1 MAEKQN
7 HKERLK
13 EITDSIETGIM
24 ELFESDKYKSYLQ
37 TMSRFHKY
45 SVNNTLL
52 ISMQKP
58 DATLVAGFNK
68 WRDGFSRFVKKGEK
82 GIKIIAPTPYK
93 IKEEREKLDPQT
105 KAPLLDASG
114 KVQTE
119 EVEIQIPM
127 FRVVSVFDVSQTE
140 GEPLP
145 TLASNL
151 TGNVEQFEVFM
162 ESIKRTAPVP
172 IEIKPLPEDM
182 DGYYHMEDKR
192 IAIREGMSE
201 VQTVSAAIHEV
212 AHSLLHSR
220 EMEKELQAQQGE
232 NPKPIKPKD
241 RNTEEV
247 EAESISF
254 AVCSYYGIQTAENSL
269 GYIATW
275 SKGKELAELRA
286 SLETINK
293 TSSELISGIDTHF
306 AEIIKERGL
315 DITAETP
322 VPEQAPD
329 KVQIAE
335 GSSNIEVEGHLG
347 TWYVIDTDVVNDTRY
362 FLLENEEHG
371 DEAACVIVDGDGKL
385 VLDDVWNGFEDL
397 YNYFDSLEVTAPVPS
412 DEKNPPFD
420 VMDFSEQQWEQIKM
434 GWDNDLDVSAYANPV
449 LSAEQMQEI
458 RTRLENSTPLPDPPV
473 EEHTQPMPDPTVSID
488 DRNSYGYTAD
498 ELLPLSKERAVELWE
513 QGLTVYLLYE
523 DNTEAM
529 AFDRADIDTHDG
541 LFGIEKVDWQVL
553 YNGDKE
559 KDQLPPQEVEMQFL
573 DFNQNAFAIYQ
584 LKSGEDLRD
593 YRFNGLEQLQN
604 RGFEVERDNYNFV
617 YTSIL
622 NNYNGNVNATLNNLF
637 EQFNINQPQN
647 FCGHSLSVSD
657 IIALK
662 IDGVVSSHYVNSFG
676 FAELPKF
683 IEPKPLVPDSFVT
696 GERIKTPRGSFS
708 LTTMTKEQMEQ
719 AGYGYHHSS
728 DDGAYRIMAN
738 GTRAFAI
745 VNENNPLRTAELST
759 EQSYNQ
765 IDGIINNQPTVAQ
778 LEQDAKSGKPISLM
792 DLLDATR
799 REEKQS
805 VVEQLKTKPPQK
817 QEKSKKAPS
826 IGAEMER

>member
-1 MAEKQN
+1 
-7 HKERLK
+7 
-13 EITDSIETGIM
+13 
-24 ELFESDKYKSYLQ
+24 
-37 TMSRFHKY
+37 
-45 SVNNTLL
+45 
-52 ISMQKP
+52 
-58 DATLVAGFNK
+58 
-68 WRDGFSRFVKKGEK
+68 
-82 GIKIIAPTPYK
+82 
-93 IKEEREKLDPQT
+93 
-105 KAPLLDASG
+105 
-114 KVQTE
+114 
-119 EVEIQIPM
+119 
-127 FRVVSVFDVSQTE
+127 
-140 GEPLP
+140 
-145 TLASNL
+145 
-151 TGNVEQFEVFM
+151 
-162 ESIKRTAPVP
+162 
-172 IEIKPLPEDM
+172 
-182 DGYYHMEDKR
+182 
-192 IAIREGMSE
+192 
-201 VQTVSAAIHEV
+201 
-212 AHSLLHSR
+212 
-220 EMEKELQAQQGE
+220 
-232 NPKPIKPKD
+232 
-241 RNTEEV
+241 
-247 EAESISF
+247 
-254 AVCSYYGIQTAENSL
+254 
-269 GYIATW
+269 
-275 SKGKELAELRA
+275 
-286 SLETINK
+286 
-293 TSSELISGIDTHF
+293 
-306 AEIIKERGL
+306 
-315 DITAETP
+315 
-322 VPEQAPD
+322 
-329 KVQIAE
+329 
-335 GSSNIEVEGHLG
+335 
-347 TWYVIDTDVVNDTRY
+347 
-362 FLLENEEHG
+362 
-371 DEAACVIVDGDGKL
+371 
-385 VLDDVWNGFEDL
+385 
-397 YNYFDSLEVTAPVPS
+397 
-412 DEKNPPFD
+412 
-420 VMDFSEQQWEQIKM
+420 
-434 GWDNDLDVSAYANPV
+434 
-449 LSAEQMQEI
+449 
-458 RTRLENSTPLPDPPV
+458 
-473 EEHTQPMPDPTVSID
+473 MPDPTVSID

-799 REEKQS
+799 REEK
-805 VVEQLKTKPPQK
+805 
-817 QEKSKKAPS
+817 A
-826 IGAEMER
+826 